1 MHIAPHQMLEEVDE
15 PVMMELAARTL
26 GRLVKSGAA
35 RTSDIVD
42 KEVRE
47 MLAPRTLLTRR

>member
-1 MHIAPHQMLEEVDE
+1 MAHLLHKMLEEVDE
-15 PVMMELAARTL
+15 PQLMEVAARTL

-42 KEVRE
+42 KEVR
-47 MLAPRTLLTRR
+47 MLAND